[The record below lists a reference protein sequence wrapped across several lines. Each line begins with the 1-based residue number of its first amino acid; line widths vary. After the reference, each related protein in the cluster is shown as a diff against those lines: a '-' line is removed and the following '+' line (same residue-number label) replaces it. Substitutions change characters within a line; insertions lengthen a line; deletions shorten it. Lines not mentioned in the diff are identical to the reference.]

1 MYQISVFLENRS
13 GQLAEITQ
21 TLAEHNIDLRAIHI
35 AESADYG
42 VVRLIASDTE
52 AASGILLEHG
62 FILSRTPVLPVAVPD
77 RVGGLAELLSVLAA
91 EQVDIEYMYSLFG
104 SRDGKAYMILRVNEP
119 EAVAA
124 LLSNH
129 GFAPATDAALGIQ

>member
-119 EAVAA
+119 ETVAA

-129 GFAPATDAALGIQ
+129 GFAPATDEALGIQ